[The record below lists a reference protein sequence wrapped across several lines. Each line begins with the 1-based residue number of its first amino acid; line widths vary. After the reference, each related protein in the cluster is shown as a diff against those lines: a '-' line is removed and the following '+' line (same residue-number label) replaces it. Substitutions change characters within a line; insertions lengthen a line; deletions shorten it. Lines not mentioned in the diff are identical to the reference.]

1 MNCEKSAR
9 LSGKVAIVTGG
20 SRGIGEGIALELARN
35 GAKVSVTYTSS
46 GSEEQVNSLIK
57 TINGFGNGSA
67 AIGIK
72 ADLRDPG
79 SPARIVSETIQ
90 RFSEHID
97 ILVNN
102 AGVEL
107 VKPISNITVDDFS
120 FVYDLNVRAP
130 LLLLQCVLP
139 HLRAPGRIINI
150 GSVGGR
156 SGFKQLSVYCSSKA
170 ALEGMT
176 RCWAAELGSDG
187 HTVNCVNPG
196 PVQTDLIGN
205 IPQETVK
212 MQKDSTPI
220 QNRLGTVEDIAPVV
234 VWLASEESRWIT
246 GQVVS
251 ASGGWAMY

>member
-1 MNCEKSAR
+1 
-9 LSGKVAIVTGG
+9 
-20 SRGIGEGIALELARN
+20 
-35 GAKVSVTYTSS
+35 
-46 GSEEQVNSLIK
+46 VNSLIK
-57 TINGFGNGSA
+57 TIDGLGNGSA

-72 ADLRDPG
+72 ADLRDPE
-79 SPARIVSETIQ
+79 SPAKIVAETTKH
-90 RFSEHID
+90 FGEHID

-107 VKPISNITVDDFS
+107 VKPIPDITVDDFS
-120 FVYDLNVRAP
+120 FVYNLNVRAP
-130 LLLLQCVLP
+130 LLMLQSVLP

-156 SGFKQLSVYCSSKA
+156 GGFKQLSVYCSSKA

-176 RCWAAELGSDG
+176 RCWATELGSAG

-196 PVQTDLIGN
+196 PVQTHLIGN

-212 MQKDSTPI
+212 MQKDSTPVE
-220 QNRLGTVEDIAPVV
+220 NRLGTVEDIAPVV